1 MLYLS
6 QVVAV
11 EQQTMA
17 VAVVEEVIYVLLQYQ
32 FQDLFQLQSVVVE
45 QVNLHQQIQVELQEV
60 IQQ

>member
-6 QVVAV
+6 QVEAV